1 MKKKLAILLGV
12 LAISS
17 MSFGA
22 TVKKG
27 TTNSIQSSLSNL
39 EKQLSNLQN
48 MEDQKFA
55 QEEAKANAAQ
65 QKLEEYQKIQ
75 NTINERINTIEA
87 SAQTSIFGKE
97 FKEKAAEYKNLRNQ
111 LDKEIAN
118 QQKIIENFELLKSLR

>member
-1 MKKKLAILLGV
+1 
-12 LAISS
+12 
-17 MSFGA
+17 
-22 TVKKG
+22 
-27 TTNSIQSSLSNL
+27 
-39 EKQLSNLQN
+39 
-48 MEDQKFA
+48 MEDQRFA

-75 NTINERINTIEA
+75 NTINERISAIES

-97 FKEKAAEYKNLRNQ
+97 FKAKAAEYKALSNQ

>member
-27 TTNSIQSSLSNL
+27 TTNSIESSLSNL

-75 NTINERINTIEA
+75 NTINERISTTEA
-87 SAQTSIFGKE
+87 PAQTSILG
-97 FKEKAAEYKNLRNQ
+97 
-111 LDKEIAN
+111 
-118 QQKIIENFELLKSLR
+118 